1 MDINMPWV
9 HLADGTIVQV
19 PAGQNGAPDMS
30 AVGPLAQTQ
39 QMPDMRTISRGD
51 FVARLTLP
59 ELAAL
64 AAAQQGSPAIA
75 ALVLRVQTADVI
87 RLDHPDTVAGLDA
100 LVAAGV
106 LASGRPAEIRA

>member
-1 MDINMPWV
+1 MVISMPWI
-9 HLADGTIVQV
+9 HLADGSCVQV
-19 PAGQNGAPDMS
+19 PLGQDGTPDWD
-30 AVGPLAQTQ
+30 AVGPLASSPPP
-39 QMPDMRTISRGD
+39 PDSRTISRGD

-87 RLDHPDTVAGLDA
+87 RLDHPDTIAGLDA
-100 LVAAGV
+100 LVSAGV

>member
-1 MDINMPWV
+1 MVGMPWV
-9 HLADGTIVQV
+9 TLASGEHVQV

-75 ALVLRVQTADVI
+75 ALVLRVQTAEVI
-87 RLDHPDTVAGLDA
+87 RLDHPDTIAGLDA

>member
-1 MDINMPWV
+1 MVGMPWV
-9 HLADGTIVQV
+9 TLATGEHVQV
-19 PAGQNGAPDMS
+19 PAGANGDPDLS
-30 AVGPLAQTQ
+30 TVGPLAQTQ
-39 QMPDMRTISRGD
+39 PLPDSRTISRGD

-75 ALVLRVQTADVI
+75 ALVLRVQTAEVI
-87 RLDHPDTVAGLDA
+87 RLDHPDTIAGLDA

>member
-19 PAGQNGAPDMS
+19 PAGANGDPDLS
-30 AVGPLAQTQ
+30 TVGPLAQTQ
-39 QMPDMRTISRGD
+39 PLPDSRTISRGD

-75 ALVLRVQTADVI
+75 ALVLRVQTAEVI
-87 RLDHPDTVAGLDA
+87 RLDHPDTIAGLDA

>member
-1 MDINMPWV
+1 MINMPWV
-9 HLADGTIVQV
+9 TLATGEHVQV
-19 PAGQNGAPDMS
+19 PAGAGGVPDLS
-30 AVGPLAQTQ
+30 AVGPMAQTQ
-39 QMPDMRTISRGD
+39 QIQEMRTISRGD

-106 LASGRPAEIRA
+106 LAAHRPAEIRA